1 MFSVQKGLVNKDG
14 SVLIV
19 AAKNARGCARMQS
32 EGTAPVWAKLR
43 ASPEMDSIEIQV
55 RAVSLHRRR
64 HYRSPWPMR
73 LHLNLPRGL
82 QL

>member
-32 EGTAPVWAKLR
+32 EGTAPVR
-43 ASPEMDSIEIQV
+43 PS
-55 RAVSLHRRR
+55 
-64 HYRSPWPMR
+64 
-73 LHLNLPRGL
+73 
-82 QL
+82 